1 MAKQTTRLR
10 PDPRNAN
17 RGTERGR
24 AMLEHSLRQYG
35 AGRSILTDKNGVV
48 IAGNKTLE
56 MAEELGLPIRE
67 IETDGHELVVV
78 RRKDL
83 DLTTDASARELA
95 IADNRVGQINLDWDP
110 VVLAELAEKVDL
122 SGLWNEGE
130 LKELL
135 ASGDEDETDMEDP
148 GPQIDKAEELRVKY
162 GVETGQLWQV
172 GEHRLLCGDCTES
185 ENVARVMGSEKANAV
200 LTDPPYGQNQ
210 PGIPNDSPEKSLDLI
225 SSLCSSLPLSNGI
238 AVFFQSPRTF
248 PLLLD
253 EGRKVG
259 LKFERMLWLY
269 KVAQQSYPWR
279 GWILK
284 SESIL
289 VFTLGVPQWQDIH
302 PYQHDMYQLRIVYEG
317 LDESLGWHGAI
328 KPISVVRDICQRI
341 SPNGAIMY
349 DPFLGSGTTLIAC
362 QQLGRKCRG
371 IEIDPSYVALTLQR
385 WADMTGQEPRLL

>member
-1 MAKQTTRLR
+1 
-10 PDPRNAN
+10 
-17 RGTERGR
+17 
-24 AMLEHSLRQYG
+24 MLEHSLRQYG

-56 MAEELGLPIRE
+56 VAEELGLPIRE

-83 DLTTDASARELA
+83 DLTTDARARELA
-95 IADNRVGQINLDWDP
+95 IADNRVGQVNLDWDP

-122 SGLWNEGE
+122 TGLWNEGE

-162 GVETGQLWQV
+162 GVETGQLWQL

-328 KPISVVRDICQRI
+328 KPLSVVRDICQRI